1 VKLDEVPQDASPTY
15 AGHKKLL
22 YATTAD
28 GEYCTAQSSGWEAEA
43 FATELAVA
51 ELQQLAEQAYQRW
64 SNGLA
69 SPLLFL
75 MYQARLDDTGLSQ
88 ITGLWRWRIRRHFQL
103 QHYRKLSV
111 RILQRYSAALDVSLA
126 QLQAYQQE

>member
-1 VKLDEVPQDASPTY
+1 
-15 AGHKKLL
+15 
-22 YATTAD
+22 
-28 GEYCTAQSSGWEAEA
+28 
-43 FATELAVA
+43 
-51 ELQQLAEQAYQRW
+51 
-64 SNGLA
+64 
-69 SPLLFL
+69 